1 MRPELTFDFRNPDYG
16 PIFQARIERLAAIRA
31 DPCLLAA
38 LRVHYRDNPADFISD
53 WGITYDPRNIER
65 GLPATIPFI
74 LFPKQREWVDWVM
87 ARWRNQEPG
96 IVEKT
101 RDMGMSWLSVAFA
114 CTMCLFNEGLTF
126 GFGSRKEE
134 YVDKLGHPKS
144 LFYKARLF
152 LEHLPPEFLGGW
164 TRECA
169 PHMRIS
175 FPGTNSVLTGEAG
188 DNIGRGDRASIYF
201 VDEAQPLTSRILTP
215 NGWKLIGEIRK
226 GDLVTHPSG
235 RSVAV
240 KGVSQRYKTP
250 VYEFGFSDGTFA
262 QSSPNHLWTVDKV
275 WGSKEKITLRAKDIA
290 EKYRYDSPGGQTQY
304 LYRLPTCSP
313 VSFEPKGD
321 LPIHP
326 YLLGALLGDGC
337 LTKSSVEIA
346 SADPEIIDR
355 ISGLV
360 PDGYRVNFA
369 GKISYR
375 IVHSQGRGVKRTVR
389 QTYLNHH
396 LTEMGLRGKNAWEKH
411 IPESYLFSSP
421 SDRLELLR
429 GLMDTDG
436 SASGGRATFHSSS
449 KELADGVEFL
459 ARSLGG
465 VVTQKVKPDHRGY
478 RDQHYVYLSLPE
490 GVIPFHLKR
499 KADKMRSVRK
509 HQFAKTIVS
518 VRVLPEQEV
527 QCIQVDAE
535 DGLYVTDD
543 FAVTHNCAFLERPQL
558 VEASLSATT
567 NCRIDISTPNGTN
580 NPFAQKRFKFPSERV
595 FTFHWRSHPARDDA
609 WYAKQCEELDAVTVA
624 QEIDI
629 NYAASVEGVVIPPE
643 WVKAA
648 IDADK
653 KLGITVTGRKRA
665 ALDVADEGTDEC
677 ALALGTGIRV
687 DQVPSWS
694 GKGSD
699 IMGTVAKAF
708 MLCDEYG
715 ADQMRFDADGLGAGV
730 RGDARVLN
738 EKREENRIIVEA
750 WRGSAAVVK
759 PDSAIPSANPAGR
772 KDRTN
777 KDYFKNSKAQGAWE
791 LRVRFQRTY
800 RAVTE
805 PDYQYDPSDLIVLN
819 GSMPNL
825 AKLEIELSQ
834 PTWSLNN
841 EGKVIIDKAPDG
853 MRSPNLYD
861 AVMILMAP
869 RQGSGYSHLTALS

>member
-1 MRPELTFDFRNPDYG
+1 MRPEEEFDFLNPDYG
-16 PIFQARIERLAAIRA
+16 PIFQARIERLSAIRS
-31 DPCLLAA
+31 DPALLAA
-38 LRVHYRDNPADFISD
+38 LKVHYRENPADFITD
-53 WGITYDPRNIER
+53 FGLTYDPRNIER

-74 LFPKQREWVDWVM
+74 LFPKQREWVNWVT
-87 ARWRNQEPG
+87 ARWKGQEPG
-96 IVEKT
+96 VVEKT

-152 LEHLPPEFLGGW
+152 LEHLPPEFLDGW
-164 TRECA
+164 TRENA

-175 FPGTNSVLTGEAG
+175 FPGTGSVITGEAG

-201 VDEAQPLTSRILTP
+201 VDEA
-215 NGWKLIGEIRK
+215 
-226 GDLVTHPSG
+226 
-235 RSVAV
+235 
-240 KGVSQRYKTP
+240 
-250 VYEFGFSDGTFA
+250 
-262 QSSPNHLWTVDKV
+262 
-275 WGSKEKITLRAKDIA
+275 
-290 EKYRYDSPGGQTQY
+290 
-304 LYRLPTCSP
+304 
-313 VSFEPKGD
+313 
-321 LPIHP
+321 
-326 YLLGALLGDGC
+326 
-337 LTKSSVEIA
+337 
-346 SADPEIIDR
+346 
-355 ISGLV
+355 
-360 PDGYRVNFA
+360 
-369 GKISYR
+369 
-375 IVHSQGRGVKRTVR
+375 
-389 QTYLNHH
+389 
-396 LTEMGLRGKNAWEKH
+396 
-411 IPESYLFSSP
+411 
-421 SDRLELLR
+421 
-429 GLMDTDG
+429 
-436 SASGGRATFHSSS
+436 
-449 KELADGVEFL
+449 
-459 ARSLGG
+459 
-465 VVTQKVKPDHRGY
+465 
-478 RDQHYVYLSLPE
+478 
-490 GVIPFHLKR
+490 
-499 KADKMRSVRK
+499 
-509 HQFAKTIVS
+509 
-518 VRVLPEQEV
+518 
-527 QCIQVDAE
+527 
-535 DGLYVTDD
+535 
-543 FAVTHNCAFLERPQL
+543 AFLERPQL

-595 FTFHWRSHPARDDA
+595 FTFHWRSHPARDDK
-609 WYAKQCEELDAVTVA
+609 WYAKQCEELDPVTVA

-653 KLGITVTGRKRA
+653 KLGLTITGRKRA

-730 RGDARVLN
+730 RGDARVMN
-738 EKREENRIIVEA
+738 EKREDSKITVEA
-750 WRGSAAVVK
+750 WRGSGAVVK

-834 PTWSLNN
+834 PTWSLNT